1 MTWEIAP
8 CDLVPINS
16 TSVTSNIAQENAPNG
31 SMIIIGD
38 VVSDSSYEQATVISS
53 LCCYIYFS
61 IQNRQQDTILKQNLF
76 SCSHKELETEIDDPY
91 LRISVLEKK
100 NKTLE
105 NQKEALEMENEK
117 LKKGNEAQKQ
127 QLEKA
132 LAGLGVV
139 HSKEEEF
146 HSTPQVQQVM
156 KSVLEETAM
165 YIHFVFSAMARW
177 L

>member
-8 CDLVPINS
+8 CDLVPTNS
-16 TSVTSNIAQENAPNG
+16 TYVTSNVAQENAPSG
-31 SMIIIGD
+31 SMIVIGD

-105 NQKEALEMENEK
+105 NQKEALEMENE
-117 LKKGNEAQKQ
+117 AQKQ

-132 LAGLGVV
+132 LAALGVV